1 MNTLE
6 LIDSLCD
13 VTAKLSDIVRK
24 QQYIIAQH
32 GIEVEDPAMKRAIE
46 DAENEMGL
54 IEMNLR
60 GL

>member
-1 MNTLE
+1 MNTIE

-32 GIEVEDPAMKRAIE
+32 GIEVEDSEIKRAIE
-46 DAENEMGL
+46 DAENEMDL
-54 IEMNLR
+54 IELNFR

>member
-6 LIDSLCD
+6 LIDSLCGIA
-13 VTAKLSDIVRK
+13 TKLSDIVRK

-32 GIEVEDPAMKRAIE
+32 GIEVEDSDMKRSIE
-46 DAENEMGL
+46 DAENKMDL
-54 IEMNLR
+54 IELNLR